1 MSLRRGKEQEL
12 VTRHDVIIAGV
23 GGRGALTIA
32 QVLAQAAAFRYKNI
46 LWYPN
51 YTTARRGAPADAT
64 VIFSNE
70 EITSPL
76 VSQAQALVVVESSRV
91 KYFEHRVQPNGWIF
105 VETFGLKEKVE
116 REDVNV
122 VEIPA
127 VEMAARLGDTQV
139 SNFILLGVYA
149 GATKV
154 ISPEFIKEEIER
166 RFKGNER
173 MLLLNSKAFEVGQ
186 GWLSRNRQA
195 L

>member
-1 MSLRRGKEQEL
+1 MPDIYL
-12 VTRHDVIIAGV
+12 VEFKGHRKRFFLNPYYIKIREGEH
-23 GGRGALTIA
+23 
-32 QVLAQAAAFRYKNI
+32 
-46 LWYPN
+46 
-51 YTTARRGAPADAT
+51 
-64 VIFSNE
+64 
-70 EITSPL
+70 
-76 VSQAQALVVVESSRV
+76 VVVQGERGEDLGRAT
-91 KYFEHRVQPNGWIF
+91 K
-105 VETFGLKEKVE
+105 KVE